1 MKTKRILLTCL
12 AIILSGSLVIR
23 AQSTFDPVI
32 YKQFLESNKSLSAS
46 QLISDNPV
54 KTTYYASRENPADL
68 SSIPWYDSINR
79 VFGLTT
85 GEQDLLQHNFFMV
98 SERLKSY
105 SWADAFVNIY
115 NNDLPLFISSDFV
128 LGTLHNSYDAIL
140 QTLEW
145 QLLEPNLIE
154 LLDAMYAAYPALYSK
169 YSGDGRLGDAL
180 EDVDLYISVARSLIY
195 EQAFVPQSHGPE
207 KFNDIMEK
215 IAAEQMVFTT
225 LFTEERPRKLDFS
238 QFTPRGHYN
247 KEIYTPQGTITL
259 EKYFRTMM
267 WLGRIDFLLTAP
279 PENPW
284 EPDWTDDELRRMQL
298 GAILLNELLN
308 ASGKRSNLDKHEQV
322 ITFLVGPDDNLT
334 PVELEG
340 LTGRMLT
347 SPADLFSAEKYA
359 AFKDSLNASDDY
371 GQKIMSN
378 FFYVDPFSSDPGQLP
393 VSFKLLGQKFLI
405 DSYVLSEV
413 VYDRIIVD
421 NKKIYRGLPDPLD
434 VMAVMGNEDAIFL
447 LVDELEKYKYAYKVS
462 SLKYLVDAYDEDFWE
477 QSLYNTWMAAIR
489 ELNPPTSSTNLPFF
503 MQTTAWHQEKLNTQ
517 LTSWAELRHD
527 NILYGKQSY
536 TGGTACSYPYTYI
549 EPYPDF
555 YARLQQFAE
564 NAAAFLAGVFDGE
577 DFQSKTMI
585 IDYYTRY
592 AEIMGIFEEIAKK
605 ELAGVAIN
613 ETEITFLKTMI
624 NSYMASGPS
633 VTGWFTDFFFDINKG
648 LNWDFVV
655 ADVHTQPTNE
665 AGFIVGYVLHVGNG
679 YINKGVFL
687 APNPTNPDQLMAFA
701 GPVSSFHYKV
711 TSNFKRLT
719 DQEWEQKFIWD
730 GGTDLPER
738 PDWINPYLAGP
749 AGEMLAEGRK
759 LKGEVYTGT
768 GVNPTGVMKDLD
780 YLLAFP
786 NPASD
791 ELHLRFVLNTR
802 QEVNIEIFNA
812 KGQLV
817 SQRYHGIMV
826 PAEHDIPIDLSA
838 WERGLYFLKFRAG
851 SQLISKKIIVN

>member
-1 MKTKRILLTCL
+1 MKSKETLLTCL
-12 AIILSGSLVIR
+12 VVFLSGTFLLR
-23 AQSTFDPVI
+23 GQSTFDPVI
-32 YKQFLESNKSLSAS
+32 YKQFLESNKSLTAS
-46 QLISDNPV
+46 QLISNNPV
-54 KTTYYASRENPADL
+54 KTTYYASRTNPADL
-68 SSIPWYDSINR
+68 RNIPWYDSINR
-79 VFGLTT
+79 VFELKS
-85 GEQDLLQHNFFMV
+85 GEEDLLKNNFFMV
-98 SERLKSY
+98 SERLKSS
-105 SWADAFVNIY
+105 SWADAFVDIY

-145 QLLEPNLIE
+145 QFLEPNLIE

-169 YSGDGRLGDAL
+169 YSSDGRLDEAL
-180 EDVDLYISVARSLIY
+180 EDVDLYISVARTLIH
-195 EQAFVPQSHGPE
+195 EQDFVPQSHSPA
-207 KFNDIMEK
+207 KFNDIMDR
-215 IAAEQMVFTT
+215 IAAEQMVSTT
-225 LFTEERPRKLDFS
+225 LFTSDRNRKLDFS

-247 KEIYTPQGTITL
+247 KEIYTQQGTITL

-308 ASGKRSNLDKHEQV
+308 SSGKRANLDKHEQV
-322 ITFLVGPDDNLT
+322 ITFLVGPDDNMT

-340 LTGRMLT
+340 LTGRMLS

-378 FFYVDPFSSDPGQLP
+378 FFYVDPYSSDPGQLP

-489 ELNPPTSSTNLPFF
+489 ELNPPTSSANLPFF

-549 EPYPDF
+549 EPYPGF
-555 YARLQQFAE
+555 YARLQLFAE
-564 NAAAFLAGVFDGE
+564 NAATFLAGVFDGE

-585 IDYYTRY
+585 IDYYNRY

-605 ELAGVAIN
+605 ELAGIAIN

-624 NSYMASGPS
+624 NSYMASGPWI
-633 VTGWFTDFFFDINKG
+633 TGWFTDFFFDVNKG

-655 ADVHTQPTNE
+655 ADVHTQPTDEFGNV
-665 AGFIVGYVLHVGNG
+665 VGYVLHVGNG

-687 APNPTNPDQLMAFA
+687 APNPTNPEQLMAFA
-701 GPVSSFHYKV
+701 GPVSSFHYEV

-719 DQEWEQKFIWD
+719 DQEWEEKFMWD
-730 GGTDLPER
+730 GGTDLPEG
-738 PDWINPYLAGP
+738 PDWIRSYVAGP
-749 AGEMLAEGRK
+749 DGETWTGGRV
-759 LKGEVYTGT
+759 LKGDVYTGT
-768 GVNPTGVMKDLD
+768 GTNPTEVMRDLD

-791 ELHLRFVLNTR
+791 DLHLRFVINTS
-802 QEVNIEIFNA
+802 QEVNVEIFNA

-817 SQRYHGIMV
+817 SQRYHGNMV
-826 PAEHDIPIDLSA
+826 PAEHDIAIDLSE